1 MNEKKRKVEKE
12 LTKYDVDKDTQ
23 FKAQNLQHLT
33 SMAQYMPLFTKKIK
47 DPKAIKKQ
55 KATREMDYTHKN
67 SMVPPPNKAPQVLSP
82 RAEPI
87 TAQTER
93 IIRDPGPR
101 IVNKD
106 QYQEIQQMKVTK
118 QINENKAAA
127 TVSNKNEEKAV
138 GKKKDKSPSPQRKL
152 PNEDLLIP
160 PIDRETLAFNHQ
172 IEEKRLELE
181 ALTFKHA
188 KAQAKFLQ
196 IMRELSKFR
205 DEFNE

>member
-1 MNEKKRKVEKE
+1 M
-12 LTKYDVDKDTQ
+12 
-23 FKAQNLQHLT
+23 
-33 SMAQYMPLFTKKIK
+33 
-47 DPKAIKKQ
+47 
-55 KATREMDYTHKN
+55 
-67 SMVPPPNKAPQVLSP
+67 LSP

-160 PIDRETLAFNHQ
+160 PIDRETLAFNH
-172 IEEKRLELE
+172 
-181 ALTFKHA
+181 
-188 KAQAKFLQ
+188 
-196 IMRELSKFR
+196 
-205 DEFNE
+205 

>member
-1 MNEKKRKVEKE
+1 
-12 LTKYDVDKDTQ
+12 
-23 FKAQNLQHLT
+23 
-33 SMAQYMPLFTKKIK
+33 
-47 DPKAIKKQ
+47 
-55 KATREMDYTHKN
+55 
-67 SMVPPPNKAPQVLSP
+67 VLSP

-160 PIDRETLAFNHQ
+160 PIDRETLAFNH
-172 IEEKRLELE
+172 
-181 ALTFKHA
+181 
-188 KAQAKFLQ
+188 
-196 IMRELSKFR
+196 
-205 DEFNE
+205 